1 MPELFSTWPVLDL
14 SNRKRFPCLHSLIY
28 KHERVGRIRDSYA
41 NPKRSR
47 ILPTPLVFIS
57 GCTNRGK
64 KFSIAFINNFPEK
77 NAKLFVMAFIKREIL
92 TSRKVLY
99 TTSCTRNMFFFLQ
112 KRCYSKYGFFSL
124 KMSA

>member
-57 GCTNRGK
+57 GCANRGK

-99 TTSCTRNMFFFLQ
+99 TKSCTGNQFLFC
-112 KRCYSKYGFFSL
+112 K
-124 KMSA
+124 KMLFKIRIFLA